1 MSETIEAGWDTLYS
15 QSKTTAEDYF
25 SYARN
30 LLEKEDIKYSA
41 ADVIALAQVMAYDLR
56 TTAIIISAQK
66 IESAIQELALAYD
79 RT

>member
-1 MSETIEAGWDTLYS
+1 MSETIEAGWETLYS

-25 SYARN
+25 FFARA

-56 TTAIIISAQK
+56 TTSILISAQK
-66 IESAIQELALAYD
+66 IESAIQELAMAYD

>member
-1 MSETIEAGWDTLYS
+1 MSETIEASWDTLYS
-15 QSKTTAEDYF
+15 HSKTTAEDYF
-25 SYARN
+25 FFARA

-56 TTAIIISAQK
+56 TTSILISAQK
-66 IESAIQELALAYD
+66 IESAIQELAMAYD

>member
-25 SYARN
+25 SYAIN
-30 LLEKEDIKYSA
+30 LLDKEDIKYST

-56 TTAIIISAQK
+56 TTAILVSAQK
-66 IESAIQELALAYD
+66 IESAIKELALAYD

>member
-1 MSETIEAGWDTLYS
+1 MSEHIEASWDTLYS
-15 QSKTTAEDYF
+15 QSKTTAKDYF
-25 SYARN
+25 FVARA

-56 TTAIIISAQK
+56 TTAILISAQK
-66 IESAIQELALAYD
+66 IESAIQELAMAYD

>member
-1 MSETIEAGWDTLYS
+1 MSENVEAGWETLYS

-25 SYARN
+25 FFARA

-56 TTAIIISAQK
+56 TTAILVSAQK
-66 IESAIQELALAYD
+66 IKAAIEHWAMVYD

>member
-1 MSETIEAGWDTLYS
+1 MSEHIEASWDTLYS
-15 QSKTTAEDYF
+15 QSKTTAKDYF
-25 SYARN
+25 RYARD

-56 TTAIIISAQK
+56 TTSILISAQK
-66 IESAIQELALAYD
+66 IESAILELAMAYD